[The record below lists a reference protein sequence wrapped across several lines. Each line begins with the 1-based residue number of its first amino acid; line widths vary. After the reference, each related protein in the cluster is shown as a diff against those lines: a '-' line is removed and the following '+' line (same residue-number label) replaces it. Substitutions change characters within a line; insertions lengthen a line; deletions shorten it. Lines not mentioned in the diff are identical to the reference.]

1 MGKVITSKSRAKS
14 PKEIIP
20 GGRAK
25 GKSPKDFD
33 PKQIAMGIKVELEHT
48 GDRDMAREIAMD
60 HLAEISD
67 YYTRLLRME
76 SRAKVANAPPELI
89 SQRKFQSANAKV
101 YLFLTLFANRQY
113 LIRVD
118 VSRSVGFRLLASG
131 PKAASA
137 FRSLGD
143 LILKGEDLY
152 SSGFTESPASPAE
165 TESLFKSVTQ
175 GKFAVQFPTE
185 DNDPESDDFFGYFKQ
200 YLREWMLNGSGNDKK
215 LPILHHPYWDKY
227 LQSLHDSL
235 RSKHGSSVTL
245 YRGVHGDFVD
255 EVHDIVPV
263 YRFSSWT
270 ADKAIAKDF
279 ARYGFI
285 GDFQSGFAEKVKRKG
300 KWAVISTKVPI
311 ESIVMAPVFV
321 EALKEPELLV
331 KQLDRQAEYVVD
343 SPNLMVRATMISR
356 NR

>member
-1 MGKVITSKSRAKS
+1 MGKITAAKSRTKS

-60 HLAEISD
+60 HLAEIPD

-89 SQRKFQSANAKV
+89 SQRKFQSADAKV

-165 TESLFKSVTQ
+165 TESLFRSVTQ

-185 DNDPESDDFFGYFKQ
+185 DNDPESDDFFRYFKQ
-200 YLREWMLNGSGNDKK
+200 YLREWTLNGSGNDKK
-215 LPILHHPYWDKY
+215 LPILHHPYWERY

-285 GDFQSGFAEKVKRKG
+285 GDLQSGFAEKVKRKG

-331 KQLDRQAEYVVD
+331 KQLARQDEYVVD
-343 SPNLMVRATMISR
+343 SPNLMVRARVISR